1 MFLVV
6 VHAPLVL
13 GQSWIPD
20 NFPTLNWQPTI
31 APPGARYSGN
41 QSCARCH
48 AVETRSYLATPM
60 AHALEFPEESG
71 VLRAKRTSTFRNGPF
86 IYAIVKT
93 GSGNTFTVT
102 DGNRS
107 ISAPIRWAVGY
118 GIGGVGQTFVLEY
131 GGLFYESRVS
141 YYAETGALDITMG
154 HAQRPPPLL
163 EEAIGNWMDETALT
177 ACLRCHATAATSG
190 NGLQLDQMI
199 PGIGCEGCHG
209 PGANHIETVR
219 TGNSKGSHIFNPG
232 DLPPGRITDFC
243 GACHRTTL
251 DTIEM
256 RLTGVLNI
264 RFPAYRLQ
272 TSRCWGSAGDP
283 RLTCMACHDPHVP
296 LVTTSASYDQNCL
309 SCHANSA
316 ASKPSPDHPGKACPV
331 GQKECT
337 SCHMPKYEIKE
348 MHADFTDHKIAI
360 HRPGEP
366 FTE

>member
-6 VHAPLVL
+6 VHSPLVL

-41 QSCARCH
+41 QSCAHCH

-60 AHALEFPEESG
+60 GHALEFPEESS
-71 VLRAKRTSTFRNGPF
+71 VLGAKRTLTFRNGPF

-93 GSGNTFTVT
+93 GSGYTFTVT

-154 HAQRPPPLL
+154 HAQRPPTLL
-163 EEAIGNWMDETALT
+163 EEAMGNWMDETALT

-190 NGLQLDQMI
+190 NRLQLGQMT

-209 PGANHIETVR
+209 PGANHIETVQS
-219 TGNSKGSHIFNPG
+219 GKSKDLHIFNPG
-232 DLPPGRITDFC
+232 HLPPGRITDFC
-243 GACHRTTL
+243 GACHRTTAQEKL
-251 DTIEM
+251 
-256 RLTGVLNI
+256 LNVHGVENA
-264 RFPAYRLQ
+264 RFQGYRLER
-272 TSRCWGSAGDP
+272 SRCYDP
-283 RLTCMACHDPHVP
+283 ADLRISCIACHNPHQTIARNV
-296 LVTTSASYDQNCL
+296 SFYDAKCL
-309 SCHANSA
+309 ACHGANSGRG
-316 ASKPSPDHPGKACPV
+316 HPCSVGKQDCI
-331 GQKECT
+331 T
-337 SCHMPKYEIKE
+337 CHMPRVSVPRA
-348 MHADFTDHKIAI
+348 HTTFTDHWIRVA
-360 HRPGEP
+360 RPNAP
-366 FTE
+366 YPD